1 MKQLASITACLS
13 LLAGVVTVT
22 PNAQFGESAQGPSE
36 SVLTTPH
43 YIAPDAISPV
53 VDRESATIV
62 GAGWRSDFGCGVV
75 TGVGFALTA
84 TGALAGVGIAVAGIG
99 IACSLFS

>member
-13 LLAGVVTVT
+13 LLAGVITIT
-22 PNAQFGESAQGPSE
+22 PHAQFGDSAQDPSE
-36 SVLTTPH
+36 SVLTTLH

-62 GAGWRSDFGCGVV
+62 GAGWQFDFGCGVV

-84 TGALAGVGIAVAGIG
+84 TGALAVVGIAVAGIG
-99 IACSLFS
+99 IACALSS